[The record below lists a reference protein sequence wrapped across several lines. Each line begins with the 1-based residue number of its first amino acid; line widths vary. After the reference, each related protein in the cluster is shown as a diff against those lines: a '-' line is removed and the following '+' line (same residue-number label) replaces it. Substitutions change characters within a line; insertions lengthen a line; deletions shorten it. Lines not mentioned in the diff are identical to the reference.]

1 MKTIILEIKTDDDF
15 DEVDLEEI
23 QQTIF
28 ENFKVN
34 AVNAKEEQ
42 GND

>member
-23 QQTIF
+23 QQKIF

-34 AVNAKEEQ
+34 AVNVKEKQ